1 MTGKV
6 LDNSNA
12 VGLLVLIVP
21 YAVAAVILYTFWQ
34 WILLLMVLSLGWKLW
49 QNYQWQKLS
58 KQVSPF
64 FNRLI
69 QENQGCL
76 TAMDLSLKANLSAS
90 GAKRFLEKKA
100 EEYGAQ
106 KRVLAEKG
114 TVYYFLT
121 VSALGSIFDDS
132 EPEDEDEI
140 AANLVAIAVQ
150 SPPITTSPTDVA
162 TTAVETVD
170 AVGEGDRTQ
179 SLIQSEL
186 AKRLDTHTSTIGRRK
201 SDPDFV
207 DWTRSKDPEGMGWQ
221 YIAETNVFVAI
232 D

>member
-12 VGLLVLIVP
+12 VGILVLIVP

-34 WILLLMVLSLGWKLW
+34 WILLLLVLSLGWKLW
-49 QNYQWQKLS
+49 QNYQWLKLS
-58 KQVSPF
+58 AQVSPF

-76 TAMDLSLKANLSAS
+76 TSMDLSLKANLSANM
-90 GAKRFLEKKA
+90 AKRFLEKKA

-106 KRVLAEKG
+106 KRVLADKG

-140 AANLVAIAVQ
+140 AANPVATPIE
-150 SPPITTSPTDVA
+150 SPPIKTPPINVTTPT
-162 TTAVETVD
+162 VETTET
-170 AVGEGDRTQ
+170 VGEGDRTQ
-179 SLIQSEL
+179 ELIQSEL

-207 DWTRSKDPEGMGWQ
+207 DWTRSKDPDGMGWK
-221 YIAETNVFVAI
+221 YVAETNVFVAI